1 MNIPMKDSKGQ
12 HHPAKPAIN
21 AATAGNLDV
30 GYRLT
35 VSKTL
40 SENDIELFSK
50 VTGDANP
57 LHLDEAFAQKTIF
70 KGRIAHGMLTAGL
83 ISAALSKLPGIVVY
97 ISQDIHFLKPVRIG
111 QTIQAA
117 VQVIERIEDR
127 SEYRLKTTCT
137 DSEGRVVVDGEAKIR
152 ILKME

>member
-1 MNIPMKDSKGQ
+1 LNIPMKDSKGQ
-12 HHPAKPAIN
+12 HHPAEPAIN